1 MNANEA
7 CVVKPRIPCDW
18 VRISQ
23 KSTDFI
29 FVFNFHFSFFLFF
42 IFLYLLEKKKM
53 VFVICE

>member
-29 FVFNFHFSFFLFF
+29 FVFNFHFSFFF
-42 IFLYLLEKKKM
+42 IFYFSLSSREKKNG
-53 VFVICE
+53 ICDL